1 MIPRPSLI
9 LFCILLVACKPQ
21 SGDIPPQD
29 SPPGETRH
37 GTVIVLASNYPLYFF
52 AQEIAGNA
60 GGIEIRLPAMT
71 GDPAEWK
78 PDSGAVTELQNADL
92 ILLNGAGYES
102 WLSWV
107 TLSAD
112 RLLNTTK
119 TITDQLISMSGDTL
133 HQHGPTGEHSHQGVA
148 FTVWLNPVLAIRQAQ
163 LIQQALSS
171 LLPHQAEVFAANLD
185 QLTVRLHDLDRKLKT
200 TFAGFDKQKIIF
212 SHPVYQYLQARYNL
226 NGASLHWEPGEVP
239 GPSDWID
246 LIDLLGGHDAS
257 LMLWE
262 DTPLDETSQ
271 RLQQSGIRSISFR
284 TASGQ
289 PATGDYFSVMNSN
302 LEQLN
307 GITAER

>member
-9 LFCILLVACKPQ
+9 LFCIVLVACKPQ
-21 SGDIPPQD
+21 SGDIRSEGGPLK
-29 SPPGETRH
+29 ETRH
-37 GTVIVLASNYPLYFF
+37 DTVIVLASNYPLFFF

-60 GGIEIRLPAMT
+60 GGIEIGLPAMT

-78 PDSGAVTELQNADL
+78 PDADAIIELQNADL

-112 RLLNTTK
+112 RLLDTTE
-119 TITDQLISMSGDTL
+119 TITDQLISLSGDAL

-148 FTVWLNPVLAIRQAQ
+148 FTVWLDPALAIRQAQ
-163 LIQQALSS
+163 LIQQSLSS
-171 LLPHQAEVFAANLD
+171 LLPRQAEVFAANLD
-185 QLTVRLHDLDRKLKT
+185 QLTDRLHDLDRKLKT
-200 TFAGFDKQKIIF
+200 AFAGFDKQKIIF

-226 NGASLHWEPGEVP
+226 DGASLHWEPGEAP

-246 LIDLLGGHDAS
+246 LIDLLGRHDAS

-262 DTPLDETSQ
+262 DTPLDETTQ
-271 RLQQSGIRSISFR
+271 RLLQSGIRSISFQ
-284 TASGQ
+284 TGSGQ

-307 GITAER
+307 GITAEP